1 MTKQEIKNF
10 IDEMKTIG
18 DEWTAQQVE
27 DVYGDLTLS
36 DALTDRKASIGQFVN
51 NIGKII
57 NS

>member
-18 DEWTAQQVE
+18 DEWTVKQVE

-36 DALTDRKASIGQFVN
+36 DALADRKASIGQFVN